1 MTVTE
6 TTESLTKNRTYTDEY
21 LRATATFD
29 ANGLGRR
36 ACWEYLEGSTSRY
49 NGITVYSAYVP
60 RLFDQT
66 TYDLFERYCTT
77 THGILVKV
85 IEKYLEDPSF
95 REVFSY
101 SDRIRELILLPR
113 DYDSVLPLIRIDLF
127 LDEDALEAKFCEFNA
142 DGSSGM
148 NENREITIGVEASA
162 PFEAFSKEHD
172 VQNCVRA
179 TFEDWVEEF
188 LRIYDTY
195 AFKVEKPQVAIVDF
209 LDHAVVEEFKVFGA
223 LFEERGIDFSVFDIR
238 ELSFDGEKLMGH
250 NAYWGRSEVAI
261 DAIWR
266 RAISS
271 DVAERWEESQ
281 PLIEAVRERKVALIG
296 SFAGH
301 IVHDKQIFRALFDP
315 RVQAILTPEE
325 NDFVARTVPFTAFL
339 DNEAVDLADV
349 KSDPAAWI
357 IKPFDSYGSQNVFA
371 GRDHS
376 PEEWARIVDAHADG
390 ADGGRP
396 YLVQRFCTPFPTETI
411 PLYGKEA
418 DYAAAPQPFNN
429 LSGLYIYNGRF
440 AGVFSRLGPNSII
453 LGAKGGVTAPSMWVD
468 CAPCFPHFQPN
479 GDRSALEHR

>member
-1 MTVTE
+1 MTVTD
-6 TTESLTKNRTYTDEY
+6 TTASQTKNKGYTDEY
-21 LRATATFD
+21 LRATEALD
-29 ANGLGRR
+29 ADGSGRR
-36 ACWEYLEGSTSRY
+36 ACWDYLEHSTSRY
-49 NGITVYSAYVP
+49 NDITVYSAYVP
-60 RLFDQT
+60 RLFDQA
-66 TYDLFERYCTT
+66 TYDLFDEYCTT

-85 IEKYLEDPSF
+85 IEEYLRNPGF
-95 REVFSY
+95 RDVFSY
-101 SDRIRELILLPR
+101 SDRIRDLILLPR

-127 LDEDALEAKFCEFNA
+127 LDEDTLEAKFCEFNA

-148 NENREITIGVEASA
+148 NENREINIGVEASR
-162 PFEAFSKEHD
+162 PYRAFAKEHS

-179 TFEDWVEEF
+179 TFDGWVDEF

-195 AFKVEKPQVAIVDF
+195 EFKVENPHVAIVDF
-209 LDHAVVEEFKVFGA
+209 LDHAVVEEFKVFGK
-223 LFEERGIDFSVFDIR
+223 LFEERGIGFSVFDIR
-238 ELSFDGEKLMGH
+238 ELSFDDEKLVGH
-250 NAYWGRSEVAI
+250 SAYWGASEVAI

-281 PLIEAVRERKVALIG
+281 PLIEAVRQRKVALIG

-315 RVQAILTPEE
+315 RVKAILTDEE
-325 NDFVARTVPFTAFL
+325 NDFVARTIPFTAFL
-339 DNEAVDLADV
+339 DSEACDLAEV
-349 KSDPAAWI
+349 KRNPAAWI

-371 GRDHS
+371 GRDFS
-376 PEEWARIVDAHADG
+376 SDEWSDIVDAHANG

-396 YLVQRFCTPFPTETI
+396 YLVQRFCTPYQTETI

-418 DYAAAPQPFNN
+418 DYTAAPQPFNN

-468 CAPCFPHFQPN
+468 CEPCFPYFQPN
-479 GDRSALEHR
+479 DDRSASIR

>member
-6 TTESLTKNRTYTDEY
+6 STASKTNNSGYTAEY
-21 LRATATFD
+21 LRATKTFD
-29 ANGLGRR
+29 SLGLGRR

-49 NGITVYSAYVP
+49 NDITVYSAYVP

-66 TYDLFERYCTT
+66 TYDLFDRYCTT
-77 THGILVKV
+77 THAILVKV
-85 IEKYLEDPSF
+85 IEKYLEDPAF
-95 REVFSY
+95 RDVFAY
-101 SDRIRELILLPR
+101 SDRIRDLILLPR

-127 LDEDALEAKFCEFNA
+127 LNEDTLEAKFCEFNA

-148 NENREITIGVEASA
+148 NENREINIGVEASE
-162 PFEAFSKEHD
+162 PFKAFAKEHA

-179 TFEDWVEEF
+179 TFDGWVDEF

-195 AFKVEKPQVAIVDF
+195 RFKVEKPHVAIVDF
-209 LDHAVVEEFKVFGA
+209 LDHAVVEEFKVFGK
-223 LFEERGIDFSVFDIR
+223 LFEQRGIGFSVFDVR
-238 ELSFDGEKLMGH
+238 ELRFDGEKLVGG
-250 NAYWGRSEVAI
+250 NAYWGKSDVPI

-281 PLIEAVRERKVALIG
+281 PLIEAVRARKVALIG

-315 RVQAILTPEE
+315 RVQAILTEEE

-339 DNEAVDLADV
+339 ESDAVDLAEV
-349 KSDPAAWI
+349 KRDPAAWI

-371 GRDHS
+371 GRDFS
-376 PEEWARIVDAHADG
+376 AEEWSAIVDGHADG
-390 ADGGRP
+390 ADEGRP
-396 YLVQRFCTPFPTETI
+396 YLVQRFCTPYATETI

-418 DYAAAPQPFNN
+418 DYTAPPRAFNN

-468 CAPCFPHFQPN
+468 CAPCFPRFQPN
-479 GDRSALEHR
+479 GDRSVVEG